1 VTNLA
6 AVKKNV
12 EELAD
17 AFRKTQR
24 ERQLR
29 RSLDPDDFDQLRRA
43 GFHLTGVPLEQGG
56 IRTDLSESTRFIC
69 EMLRSLARV
78 DSSLALVASMHPTV
92 MSFWTTLPTIA
103 SEHQAAWDK
112 QTSYVIRRAM
122 EGAWWGTIT
131 SENGTSGD
139 VMLSKAVATPTGT
152 APGYRISGAKHF
164 GSGSGMMQCMV
175 TTAVAQ
181 GEQQPDWFIMEMPPQ
196 PWDGKNGARILAPW
210 DGHGMTATQSHS
222 VEFVDMPAE
231 RSAWPGHIDQLL
243 GVQRGAVACMFTAV
257 IVGIVDAAIAEAA
270 RKLKPGLD
278 AMKAFDQVEWT
289 RAQQE
294 AWLVRQAMEG
304 MLRAMDDPATS
315 NTQALLGKISIAE
328 LADSIMKRIS
338 RVIGGGA
345 YARGSPFGYWQQDVR
360 ALGYLR
366 PPWGLS
372 FERAF
377 GLLRET

>member
-6 AVKKNV
+6 SVKKNV
-12 EELAD
+12 DELAES
-17 AFRKTQR
+17 FRKTWR

-29 RSLDPDDFDQLRRA
+29 RSLDPGDFDQLRQT
-43 GFHLTGVPLEQGG
+43 GFHLTGVPSEQGG
-56 IRTDLSESTRFIC
+56 VRTDLSESTRSIC

-78 DSSLALVASMHPTV
+78 DSSFALVASMHPSV
-92 MSFWTTLPTIA
+92 MCFWTALPIVA
-103 SEHQAAWDK
+103 SEYQQAWDR

-131 SENGTSGD
+131 SEPGTSGD
-139 VMLSKAVATPTGT
+139 IMLSKAVATPTAT
-152 APGYRISGAKHF
+152 APGYRLTGAKHF
-164 GSGSGMMQCMV
+164 GSGSGMMQCML
-175 TTAVAQ
+175 TAAVAE
-181 GEQQPDWFIMEMPPQ
+181 GEQRPDWFIVEMPPQ
-196 PWDGKNGARILAPW
+196 PWDGKNGVRMLAPW

-222 VEFVDMPAE
+222 LEFIDMPAE
-231 RSAWPGHIDQLL
+231 RSAWPGQIDKVM
-243 GVQRGAVACMFTAV
+243 GAQRGAVGCMFTAV

-270 RKLKPGLD
+270 RRLKPSLD
-278 AMKAFDQVEWT
+278 SMKAFDQVEWT

-304 MLRAMDDPATS
+304 MLRGMDDPATS

-328 LADSIMKRIS
+328 LADSIMQRIS
-338 RVIGGGA
+338 RVVGGGT
-345 YARGSPFGYWQQDVR
+345 YSRNSPFGYWQQDVR

-372 FERAF
+372 FARAF
-377 GLLRET
+377 TLLNDK